1 MKCPICRKG
10 KIHSGTTTVTLT
22 REETTLVFKEVP
34 AGICDNCGE
43 TYVDERVS
51 KDLMGLAQEA
61 ASSGIEVDIR
71 KYATTPL

>member
-10 KIHSGTTTVTLT
+10 QIHSGTTTVTLT
-22 REETTLVFKEVP
+22 RDETTLVFKEVP

-71 KYATTPL
+71 KYVTTPV